1 MYSTRFN
8 SKDYQ
13 LDLPNSCD
21 EKYAGGLWDL
31 AQALSNRV
39 IQLNEQVKQDIDNP
53 TGVSEPDLIG
63 EVYDFL
69 QQFKVD
75 SMALGGHTYGDI
87 TPMKADMWAS
97 MYDDCKEILQ
107 SGITKITG
115 DNKIKRAKELA
126 DTLRLTGYTVQCD
139 YSELYEYYDY
149 EVWTKDKQYGIR
161 IFFNDDLKLQKEFY
175 GYISGDD
182 TIYEDLT
189 VAQLDTYLE

>member
-1 MYSTRFN
+1 MYGTRFN

-13 LDLPNSCD
+13 LDLPNSYD

-31 AQALSNRV
+31 AQALSNRIV
-39 IQLNEQVKQDIDNP
+39 QLNEQIKQDIDNP
-53 TGVSEPDLIG
+53 IGVSEPDLIG

-87 TPMKADMWAS
+87 TPMKADMWIS
-97 MYDDCKEILQ
+97 IYEDCKEILQ
-107 SGITKITG
+107 AGITKITG
-115 DNKIKRAKELA
+115 DNKLKRAKELA
-126 DTLRLTGYTVQCD
+126 DTLRLTGYAVECD

-161 IFFNDDLKLQKEFY
+161 IFFNDNLKLQKEFY

-189 VAQLDTYLE
+189 VDMLEKHLE